1 MVMRDSQ
8 SGRPVLTLIDASG
21 YIFRAYH
28 AIQHL
33 STSRGVPT
41 NAVYGFTR
49 MLLKTLREFDP
60 THVALAFD
68 KESRKGRQAIDP
80 TYKAHREATP
90 PDLVPQFGLI
100 RRVVEALDLPV
111 LEFEGWEAD
120 DVIGTVA
127 HRAREAGFDVFV
139 ITGDKDFVQLLDEG
153 VRLYDPMHDRH
164 TGPAEAEARYGIPP
178 SKMRDYLALVGDA
191 SDNVAKVPGVGPKTA
206 VELLQQF
213 GSVDGLLARV
223 DEVQK
228 PKIREAVRSHEEQL
242 RRALQLVSFRLDL
255 PLEVDVRALARRPI
269 KHAEAKALFGELEFF
284 KLLQEMPEDGG
295 SVQAQGGDLGPR
307 PAPVELPDV
316 QVVTSAEALA
326 AFAEGARSAGALA
339 LVPAFQGL
347 PLESP
352 LVGLGLSLPDGRAA
366 YVPLR
371 HSYLGVPRQL
381 EPGQLQELLGPVLA
395 EPSVRKLGHD
405 LKTLVLLLSGV
416 GVTLSGPLED
426 AELLSYLLNPSR
438 REHAL
443 LDLSRERLQ
452 RELPALP
459 GGPHPGKKERHPS
472 ELSVEEAAAAFG
484 QAADAARRLVD
495 LLWPELERAGVVKLA
510 REVELP
516 LVPILARMEQA
527 GIALD
532 RGALTGISARVDTE
546 CAERLATIERLAGHP
561 VNVNSPQQLASL
573 LFEELGLPVVKR
585 GKTGPSTDQEVLE
598 KLAEQHPLPRE
609 VIEFRAVQKLKTT
622 YLDTLPSLAGRDG
635 RLHTSFHQAATATGR
650 LSSTEPNLQNI
661 PIRTPLGAEIRK
673 AFVAAPGH
681 ALVSADYSQV
691 ELRLLAHVSGDEG
704 LLRAFRED
712 ADVHARTAA
721 EVFGVPEAE
730 VTREQRS
737 AAKMVNFGIAYG
749 LSAHG
754 LSARLAI
761 GREEAASIIHRYF
774 ERYGGIR
781 RYLDETVEKAR
792 RDGYVETL
800 FGRRRYMPEI
810 NSRNRAAAQAAER
823 AAINM
828 PIQGTAADLVKLAMI
843 RVDAALAAEGLR
855 ARMLLQVHDEL
866 LFEAPD
872 DEVARVEGLARACMS
887 GVAELRV
894 PLRVDV
900 GHGGHWG
907 AAH

>member
-1 MVMRDSQ
+1 MAQRESQ

-80 TYKAHREATP
+80 TYKAHREAPP
-90 PDLVPQFGLI
+90 PDLVPQFALI
-100 RRVVEALDLPV
+100 RRVVEVLDLPV

-213 GSVDGLLARV
+213 GSVEGLLARV
-223 DEVQK
+223 DEVSK
-228 PKIREAVRSHEEQL
+228 PKIREAVRSHGEQL

-255 PLEVDVRALARRPI
+255 PLEVDVRELTRRPI
-269 KHAEAKALFGELEFF
+269 RQAEAKALFGDLEFF
-284 KLLQEMPEDGG
+284 RLLQEMPADGSGVKPRAED
-295 SVQAQGGDLGPR
+295 SPAQPAA
-307 PAPVELPDV
+307 APVPDV
-316 QVVTSAEALA
+316 EVLTSPAGLA
-326 AFAEGARSAGALA
+326 AWAEGARRAGTLT

-347 PLESP
+347 PLEAP
-352 LVGLGLSLPDGRAA
+352 LVGLGLALPDGRAA

-371 HSYLGVPRQL
+371 HGYLGVPRQL
-381 EPGQLQELLGPVLA
+381 EAAEFREQLGGVLRD
-395 EPSVRKLGHD
+395 PSVRKRGHD
-405 LKTLVLLLSGV
+405 LKTLALLLAGLDLP
-416 GVTLSGPLED
+416 LSGPLED

-443 LDLSRERLQ
+443 ADLSRERLQ

-459 GGPHPGKKERHPS
+459 GGPHPGKRERQPGD
-472 ELSVEEAAAAFG
+472 LAVEEAAAAFG

-495 LLWPELERAGVVKLA
+495 LLWPDVERSGLTKLA
-510 REVELP
+510 RDMELP

-532 RGALTGISARVDTE
+532 LPALSGISSKVEAE
-546 CAERLATIERLAGHP
+546 CSERMATIERLAGHP
-561 VNVNSPQQLASL
+561 VNVNSPPQLAAL

-622 YLDTLPSLAGRDG
+622 YLDTLPGLLGRDG

-650 LSSTEPNLQNI
+650 LSSTDPNLQNI
-661 PIRTPLGAEIRK
+661 PIRTPLGAEIRR
-673 AFVAAPGH
+673 AFVAAPGNL
-681 ALVSADYSQV
+681 LVSADYSQV

-704 LLRAFRED
+704 LLKAFRED

-721 EVFGVPEAE
+721 EVFGVPEAD
-730 VTREQRS
+730 VSREQRS

-761 GREEAASIIHRYF
+761 GREEAASIIQRYF

-781 RYLDETVEKAR
+781 RYLDDTVEKAK

-843 RVDAALAAEGLR
+843 RVDAALADGGLR
-855 ARMLLQVHDEL
+855 TRMLLQVHDEL
-866 LFEAPD
+866 LFEAPE
-872 DEVARVEGLARACMS
+872 DEVARVEGLARACMA
-887 GVAELRV
+887 GVAELKV

-900 GHGGHWG
+900 G
-907 AAH
+907 

>member
-1 MVMRDSQ
+1 MSDSPR
-8 SGRPVLTLIDASG
+8 GRPVLTLIDASG

-33 STSRGVPT
+33 STSKGVPT

-49 MLLKTLREFDP
+49 MLLKTLREFEP

-80 TYKAHREATP
+80 TYKAHREAPP
-90 PDLVPQFGLI
+90 PDLVPQFGMI

-213 GSVDGLLARV
+213 GDVEGLLARV

-228 PKIREAVRSHEEQL
+228 PKIREAVRSHAEQL

-255 PLEVDVRALARRPI
+255 PLEVDIQGLARRPI
-269 KHAEAKALFGELEFF
+269 KRAEARALFGELEFF
-284 KLLQEMPEDGG
+284 RLLQEMPAGG
-295 SVQAQGGDLGPR
+295 GTSGEE
-307 PAPVELPDV
+307 APVAEAGAPAAPPVPDV
-316 QVVTSAEALA
+316 QLVLSADALTDLA
-326 AFAEGARSAGALA
+326 ASAKAAGAVA
-339 LVPAFQGL
+339 LHPAYEGL
-347 PLESP
+347 PLDSP
-352 LVGLGLSLPDGRAA
+352 LVGLGLALPDGRAA

-371 HSYLGVPRQL
+371 HAYLGVPRQMEVDPL
-381 EPGQLQELLGPVLA
+381 RAHLGPVLA
-395 EPSVRKLGHD
+395 DGSVRKLGHD
-405 LKTLVLLLSGV
+405 LKTLALLLG
-416 GVTLSGPLED
+416 GIGIPLAGPLED

-443 LDLSRERLQ
+443 QDLARERMQ
-452 RELPALP
+452 RELPAIP
-459 GGPHPGKKERHPS
+459 GGPHPGKKDRRPG
-472 ELSVEEAAAAFG
+472 ELAVEEAASIYG
-484 QAADAARRLVD
+484 QAADAARRLVE

-532 RGALTGISARVDTE
+532 EGALSGISAKVETE
-546 CAERLATIERLAGHP
+546 CTERLATIERLAGHP
-561 VNVNSPQQLASL
+561 VNVNSPPQLAAL

-622 YLDTLPSLAGRDG
+622 YLDTLPGLLGRDG

-650 LSSTEPNLQNI
+650 LSSSDPNLQNI

-673 AFVAAPGH
+673 AFVAAPGQR
-681 ALVSADYSQV
+681 LVSADYSQV

-704 LLRAFRED
+704 LLTAFLED

-721 EVFGVPEAE
+721 EVFGVPEPE

-754 LSARLAI
+754 LASRLAI
-761 GREEAASIIHRYF
+761 GREEAASIIQRYF
-774 ERYGGIR
+774 QRYAGIR

-810 NSRNRAAAQAAER
+810 TSRNRAAAQAAER

-843 RVDAALAAEGLR
+843 RVDAALAAEKLK

-866 LFEAPD
+866 LFEAPEE
-872 DEVARVEGLARACMS
+872 EVDRVEALARACMS
-887 GVAELRV
+887 GVAELKV

-900 GHGGHWG
+900 GHGSNWG